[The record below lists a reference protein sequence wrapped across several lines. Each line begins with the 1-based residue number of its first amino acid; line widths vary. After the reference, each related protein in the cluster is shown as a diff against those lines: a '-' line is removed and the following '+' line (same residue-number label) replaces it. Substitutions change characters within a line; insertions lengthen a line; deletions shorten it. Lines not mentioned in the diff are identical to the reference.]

1 MEEFDDDSFLD
12 EEIEWSSYA
21 YRIAAARN
29 LEHILGT
36 ENISFPED
44 PRTYNLD
51 ALLVNWK
58 LHIPP
63 SKAANFEQSGTFDE
77 MMFQA
82 HMITDL

>member
-29 LEHILGT
+29 LERILAT
-36 ENISFPED
+36 DNIVFPED

-51 ALLVNWK
+51 ALLVNWN
-58 LHIPP
+58 LHLPP
-63 SKAANFEQSGTFDE
+63 SKVANFDLSGTFDE